1 MAEAS
6 GFVVPELRRERE
18 ATKLE
23 ISELTAFLD
32 GGDFITEKRRRM
44 CKLVTG

>member
-1 MAEAS
+1 MAS

-18 ATKLE
+18 ASKLE
-23 ISELTAFLD
+23 ISELTSFLG

-44 CKLVTG
+44 CKFVT